1 MNEPVRA
8 AVLTVS
14 DGVSDGTRED
24 TSGESAVG
32 MLAAAGFAVGERGVV
47 PDERIAIQE
56 ALLRMTAEHALVIT
70 TGGTGFGPRDVT
82 PEATRDLLERE
93 AAGIAELIRAR
104 GLQHTPMAALSRGLA
119 GTIGGSLVVNLP
131 GSPNGVRE
139 GLEALLPLAPHIVE
153 LLAGRTGAHPTGH
166 PVPGGIIPA
175 EPEPTDLHRP
185 SARSITGSVT
195 ITAIKQVGAPP
206 CPVGARVEVG
216 PGGPIDGTLGCAEF
230 DGAAVALAAEILS
243 SGAGPTTS
251 LFHHDLGDLE
261 VFVEPHPAPPL
272 LLVIA
277 ASPVA
282 TELLRLAAGL
292 GYRTT
297 LVEPRPDRVLPVHRA
312 LADRVAAEVE
322 ASEIDGRTDAIHTD
336 HDAPGVAEHLAALL
350 RSPAHF
356 VGVMGSRRHVG
367 PYVETLRALGFTD
380 DDLSRVRSP
389 VGLDV
394 GAKTPA
400 EIALSIA
407 SGLVAARAD
416 RDGGWLDR

>member
-1 MNEPVRA
+1 MGGMSEPVRA

-14 DGVSDGTRED
+14 DGVAGGTRED
-24 TSGESAVG
+24 TSGETAADMLATAGLAVG
-32 MLAAAGFAVGERGVV
+32 ARDVV
-47 PDERIAIQE
+47 PDERTEIQA
-56 ALLRMTAEHALVIT
+56 ALSRLTAEHAVVIT

-82 PEATRDLLERE
+82 PEATRELLDRE

-104 GLQHTPMAALSRGLA
+104 GLEQTPLAALSRGRA

-131 GSPNGVRE
+131 GSPKGVRE
-139 GLEALLPLAPHIVE
+139 GLEALLPLLPHIVE
-153 LLAGRTGAHPTGH
+153 LLAGRTGVHPTGH
-166 PVPGGIIPA
+166 PAPGGA
-175 EPEPTDLHRP
+175 VSDEPEPFTPPARP
-185 SARSITGSVT
+185 ISGSVT
-195 ITAIKQVGAPP
+195 ITAIKQMGTPP

-216 PGGPIDGTLGCAEF
+216 PGGPIKGTLGCAEF
-230 DGAAVALAAEILS
+230 DGAAVEAAAEVLA
-243 SGAGPTTS
+243 SGQGPSTR
-251 LFHHDLGDLE
+251 LFHHELGDLE

-277 ASPVA
+277 ATPVA
-282 TELLRLAAGL
+282 TELLRLAPGL

-297 LVEPRPDRVLPVHRA
+297 LVEPRGDRVLPVHRA
-312 LADRVAAEVE
+312 LADRVAPEVE
-322 ASEIDGRTDAIHTD
+322 AAAIDGRTDAIHTD

-367 PYVETLRALGFTD
+367 PYVEALRSMGFAD
-380 DDLSRVRSP
+380 ADLARLRSP

-394 GAKTPA
+394 GATTPA

-407 SGLVAARAD
+407 AGLVAARAE